1 MATRLFSDAHLEQL
15 RSFPDIDRDQLIRFF
30 TLTPAD
36 VAFIDP
42 GRGRGP
48 GDRLG
53 LAVQLCTLP
62 WLGFVPDEVTAAPAA
77 AVRRL
82 AERLR
87 VDPGVLAGYGRRGQ
101 TRTDHLRL
109 VAGYLGWHQAP
120 PGTVRDKELR
130 QFLVDR
136 AMEHDSPALLFNL
149 AAGYLIAAKVIRP
162 GLVTLMELIG
172 WARAAAT
179 SLTHRKVAHLLTP
192 QLTSDLDRL
201 LMVDAGLGRTRL
213 AWLNERITEATA
225 AAVNTTAE
233 RLRYLR
239 ALDAHNLDLSMLPA
253 ERRRFLASVGR
264 RSTSQALERREPQR
278 RYPIL
283 LALVGQSAIDVLDE
297 LIAVFDQAISARE
310 SHAKV
315 KTDKQLS
322 ERARKGEARQL
333 LLDVILPVLADP
345 SVPDDQVGGILRDKI
360 GMQLRRETQSE
371 RWMPLPADHGQ
382 LSALDAS
389 YAYLRQF
396 APQVLATVG
405 FQGGPGT
412 AELMQALTIL
422 RQLNAVGGRKV
433 PDDAPAGFV
442 PRRYADYLSQAQ
454 RAGDVTAYR
463 HYWELCVLLAVRD
476 GLRSGDIYVPGSRR
490 YADPSSYLFTPAQ
503 WAVKRS
509 EFCALAGKSNDAVEA
524 LEQGKA
530 ELDAALGDLEDV
542 LASASSK
549 DVGAVRLDDEGN
561 LVIPPLSAEDI
572 PAEAR
577 ALKEELAGMLPF
589 APVAS
594 VLIELDHHTGFLD
607 CFAHAGGRTQ
617 ARSTET
623 KRNILAVLIARAT
636 NLGLTQMSESCGV
649 SRDVLA
655 WTEEW
660 YVREETLRDASRV
673 LVNYHHALPLS
684 QVFGGGTILLRR
696 AAVPGPRQVGHRPA
710 HEHLRRPGPV
720 HLHARVRPVVHLRH
734 PRHGPR
740 LAGSP
745 LRAR

>member
-62 WLGFVPDEVTAAPAA
+62 WLGFVPDEMTAAPAA

-322 ERARKGEARQL
+322 ERARNGEARQL

-360 GMQLRRETQSE
+360 GMQLLRETQSE
-371 RWMPLPADHGQ
+371 RWTPPADHGQ

-503 WAVKRS
+503 WAMKRS
-509 EFCALAGKSNDAVEA
+509 EFCVLAGKSNDAVEA

-530 ELDAALGDLEDV
+530 ELDAALGNLEDV

-549 DVGAVRLDDEGN
+549 GVGAVRLDDEGN

-594 VLIELDHHTGFLD
+594 VLIELDHRTGFLD
-607 CFAHAGGRTQ
+607 CFAHPGGR
-617 ARSTET
+617 
-623 KRNILAVLIARAT
+623 
-636 NLGLTQMSESCGV
+636 
-649 SRDVLA
+649 
-655 WTEEW
+655 
-660 YVREETLRDASRV
+660 ASRP
-673 LVNYHHALPLS
+673 A
-684 QVFGGGTILLRR
+684 R
-696 AAVPGPRQVGHRPA
+696 PRPSATYWRCSSPA
-710 HEHLRRPGPV
+710 PPTSG
-720 HLHARVRPVVHLRH
+720 
-734 PRHGPR
+734 
-740 LAGSP
+740 
-745 LRAR
+745 

>member
-136 AMEHDSPALLFNL
+136 AMEHDSPALLFSL
-149 AAGYLIAAKVIRP
+149 AAGYLVSAKVIRP

-360 GMQLRRETQSE
+360 GMQLLRETQSE
-371 RWMPLPADHGQ
+371 RWTPCRPTTGSCQRWMPPMPTC
-382 LSALDAS
+382 AS
-389 YAYLRQF
+389 S
-396 APQVLATVG
+396 
-405 FQGGPGT
+405 
-412 AELMQALTIL
+412 
-422 RQLNAVGGRKV
+422 
-433 PDDAPAGFV
+433 
-442 PRRYADYLSQAQ
+442 PRRC
-454 RAGDVTAYR
+454 
-463 HYWELCVLLAVRD
+463 WP
-476 GLRSGDIYVPGSRR
+476 RS
-490 YADPSSYLFTPAQ
+490 
-503 WAVKRS
+503 
-509 EFCALAGKSNDAVEA
+509 
-524 LEQGKA
+524 
-530 ELDAALGDLEDV
+530 
-542 LASASSK
+542 
-549 DVGAVRLDDEGN
+549 
-561 LVIPPLSAEDI
+561 
-572 PAEAR
+572 
-577 ALKEELAGMLPF
+577 
-589 APVAS
+589 
-594 VLIELDHHTGFLD
+594 
-607 CFAHAGGRTQ
+607 
-617 ARSTET
+617 
-623 KRNILAVLIARAT
+623 
-636 NLGLTQMSESCGV
+636 
-649 SRDVLA
+649 
-655 WTEEW
+655 
-660 YVREETLRDASRV
+660 ASRV
-673 LVNYHHALPLS
+673 V
-684 QVFGGGTILLRR
+684 R
-696 AAVPGPRQVGHRPA
+696 GPR
-710 HEHLRRPGPV
+710 
-720 HLHARVRPVVHLRH
+720 
-734 PRHGPR
+734 
-740 LAGSP
+740 S
-745 LRAR
+745 